1 MNTYRASKAS
11 LRGWFGHHAAL
22 AAGSLA
28 SLWRRKGLGA
38 ARTAGRGLQLERLE
52 RLALSPQHS
61 LHLVRVAGRALLLGV
76 SPAGIQVLERLGPPE
91 GLAGGEGSLP

>member
-1 MNTYRASKAS
+1 MNQLRASKAF
-11 LRGWFGHHAAL
+11 LTGWFGHNAAL
-22 AAGSLA
+22 AAASLA
-28 SLWRRKGLGA
+28 GLWRRTPLGA
-38 ARTAGRGLQLERLE
+38 ARTAGRGPQLERLE

-91 GLAGGEGSLP
+91 DLAGGEGSLP